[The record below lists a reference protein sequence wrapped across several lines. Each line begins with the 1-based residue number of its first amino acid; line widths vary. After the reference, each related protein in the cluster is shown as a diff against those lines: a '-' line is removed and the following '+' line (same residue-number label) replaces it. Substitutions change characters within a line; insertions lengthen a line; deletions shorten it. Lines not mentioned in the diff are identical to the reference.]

1 MDYSH
6 LAILLLLSC
15 SCSTPTLLLPKF
27 YPALAI
33 LLPCFFQAPIRDIPS
48 SSPVPAQL
56 LPSFCLAL
64 LYSAQ
69 LSSAPAPF
77 LPCSCFSPTLALL
90 LPYSRPAHPAH
101 GTLAALIII
110 IIISTLRLFSARREP
125 PFMVNLILLY
135 PDKSAV
141 CTTSGHFWG

>member
-27 YPALAI
+27 YPALAV

-101 GTLAALIII
+101 GSLAALIII
-110 IIISTLRLFSARREP
+110 IIVSTLRLFSARREP
-125 PFMVNLILLY
+125 PFMVNYRRFNILSIFVHLSLI
-135 PDKSAV
+135 S
-141 CTTSGHFWG
+141 